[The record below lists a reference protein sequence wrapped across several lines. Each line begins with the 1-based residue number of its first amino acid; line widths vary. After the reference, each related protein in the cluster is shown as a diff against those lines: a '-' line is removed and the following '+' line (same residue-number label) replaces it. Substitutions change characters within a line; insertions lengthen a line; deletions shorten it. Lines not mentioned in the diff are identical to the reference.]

1 MAESTSAA
9 PILPVA
15 DMAEAAAFYRALR
28 FSVAAHDDGYALVLQ
43 GGAELFHLRLAPG
56 LDPTANPAALY
67 LHVGDADERH
77 AAWKAGPAEVTD
89 PEDQPWG
96 MREFS
101 LRDPSGNL
109 IRVGHPL

>member
-1 MAESTSAA
+1 MTAPLTAA

-15 DMAEAAAFYRALR
+15 DMTAATAFYRELG
-28 FSVAAHDDGYALVLQ
+28 FVVVAHDDRYALVVQ
-43 GGAELFHLRLAPG
+43 DGAELFHLRQAPG
-56 LDPTANPAALY
+56 LDPADNLAALY
-67 LHVGDADERH
+67 LHVGNADQWH
-77 AAWKAGPAEVTD
+77 AAWRDGPAGVTD